1 MLVVPIGLDI
11 CTLVSNGEIFGRI
24 KGCDPVGVGDG
35 DELSL

>member
-11 CTLVSNGEIFGRI
+11 CMLVSNGEIFRKI
-24 KGCDPVGVGDG
+24 KGCDLVGVGDG